1 MECARERKRKRG
13 QIMKLN
19 LLAVGTKMPA
29 WVTAGYEEYAKRLPR
44 DCSLQ
49 LHEIS
54 PAKRGKSGSPSQ
66 WMREEGERILA
77 AIPNN
82 HHVVALD
89 VKGKSWG
96 TEDLAK
102 QLENWQADGRDVS
115 LVVGGPDGLSAAC
128 LQRADQK
135 WSLSALTL
143 PHPLVR
149 VVLAE
154 QLYRAWTVRQN
165 HPYHRA

>member
-1 MECARERKRKRG
+1 
-13 QIMKLN
+13 MKLN

-29 WVTAGYEEYAKRLPR
+29 WVTAGYEEYAKRMPR
-44 DCSLQ
+44 DCELQ
-49 LHEIS
+49 LHEIA
-54 PAKRGKSGSPSQ
+54 PAKRGKSGSAAQ
-66 WMREEGERILA
+66 WMREEGERIMA

-89 VKGKSWG
+89 VKGKSWT
-96 TEDLAK
+96 TEDLAQ
-102 QLENWQADGRDVS
+102 QLENWQADGRDIS
-115 LVVGGPDGLSAAC
+115 LVVGGPDGLADAC

-149 VVLAE
+149 IVLAE
-154 QLYRAWTVRQN
+154 QLYRAWTVTQN